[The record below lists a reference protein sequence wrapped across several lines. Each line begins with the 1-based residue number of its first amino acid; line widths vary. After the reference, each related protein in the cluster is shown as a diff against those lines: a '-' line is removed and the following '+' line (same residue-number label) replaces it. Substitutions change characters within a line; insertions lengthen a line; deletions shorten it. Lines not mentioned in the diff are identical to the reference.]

1 MGSSFGRDIAFGA
14 GALIYWFKEQDPSV
28 GRSLKIYIMEST
40 RQQKVARQIQK
51 DISDIFVKEAS
62 GLLKGVMVT
71 VTVVRVS
78 PDLSFA
84 KIYLSVFPFDKARQV
99 MSTLEDNNWLVR
111 KALGTRVKNQLKQ
124 VPELTFLLDDS
135 LEYIDNIE
143 NLLKE

>member
-1 MGSSFGRDIAFGA
+1 
-14 GALIYWFKEQDPSV
+14 
-28 GRSLKIYIMEST
+28 MEST

-51 DISDIFVKEAS
+51 DISDIFVKEAA
-62 GLLKGVMVT
+62 GLLKGTMVT

-84 KIYLSVFPFDKARQV
+84 KIYLSVFPFDKAPQV
-99 MSTLEDNNWLVR
+99 MSALEDNNWLVR

-124 VPELTFLLDDS
+124 VPELAFVLDDS